1 MAEASS
7 KKRIVTSVACE
18 ILAYAQACT
27 SDCARMHRLELDEPN
42 VRPWLK
48 LCSVTRAA
56 CLAIAQ
62 ERGTECEKR
71 GLVPG
76 GSCSQIRGDS
86 RLIWESAA
94 GAEEARIAR
103 DLGIGAGEGTVEDH
117 VGPGLLHSLK
127 GRSRSAPVQ
136 SWNQKDQWKTGWRTP
151 FRQKQPWNTWRKDSG
166 SWGQQDSYHNIKE
179 ATPRGDSSRGA
190 EKGSGEK
197 KARRLLKRSLRTVST
212 FGRPNQAT
220 RGRGPLAAYVD
231 PPGDPG
237 FPDIRPPKVSD
248 AIRQRDARVRA
259 WPRDRPCLHM
269 QLRARWACA
278 G

>member
-1 MAEASS
+1 MSGYTSCGSLHSGQTPERGMAEASS

-18 ILAYAQACT
+18 ILAHAQECT

-76 GSCSQIRGDS
+76 GSCSQICRDS
-86 RLIWESAA
+86 RLVWESAA

-117 VGPGLLHSLK
+117 VGPGHLRSLK
-127 GRSRSAPVQ
+127 GRSRVRCHLLLLHQ
-136 SWNQKDQWKTGWRTP
+136 R
-151 FRQKQPWNTWRKDSG
+151 
-166 SWGQQDSYHNIKE
+166 H
-179 ATPRGDSSRGA
+179 
-190 EKGSGEK
+190 
-197 KARRLLKRSLRTVST
+197 RR
-212 FGRPNQAT
+212 
-220 RGRGPLAAYVD
+220 
-231 PPGDPG
+231 
-237 FPDIRPPKVSD
+237 
-248 AIRQRDARVRA
+248 
-259 WPRDRPCLHM
+259 
-269 QLRARWACA
+269 
-278 G
+278 